1 MIGLH
6 TIVRLAVCQDAVAGH
21 GEEEENGLALEEL
34 HRRSQSL
41 SNSLTQL
48 I

>member
-34 HRRSQSL
+34 HLSHLVTHSL
-41 SNSLTQL
+41 S
-48 I
+48 